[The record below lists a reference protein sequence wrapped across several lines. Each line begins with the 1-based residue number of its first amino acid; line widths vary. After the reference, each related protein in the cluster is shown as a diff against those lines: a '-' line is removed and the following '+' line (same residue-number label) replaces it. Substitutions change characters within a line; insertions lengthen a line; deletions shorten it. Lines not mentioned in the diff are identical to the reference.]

1 MIPFFTQNSFYY
13 AVYNKNSNESNI
25 YTSKEFEKI
34 INIPFLSPPIS
45 VIDDNFVS
53 VIYNIDE
60 MKKTLEINNKK
71 RGLAELKRIIE
82 NSSVDDNPILIYYTF
97 EQRD

>member
-1 MIPFFTQNSFYY
+1 
-13 AVYNKNSNESNI
+13 
-25 YTSKEFEKI
+25 
-34 INIPFLSPPIS
+34 
-45 VIDDNFVS
+45 
-53 VIYNIDE
+53 